1 VTLDPTAKRG
11 RRLVELRIDGEPVD
25 PEETYSVATFRRPGD
40 PERDLETAGSR
51 FRDVEVD
58 DDTIPVDVIVEYLEE
73 HSPVDYEVMGLVETA
88 EDGGR
93 VQNTPADGPYP
104 FIQPGVDYAA
114 GEAYCET
121 SMIPRRNT
129 FPDDGRVIERARRR
143 RERDRSDERHTRYG
157 QVRYDG
163 QQHHCGTTSGEDRRR
178 RTVHA
183 HRRASRRQLRGLARA
198 RRGERV
204 V

>member
-40 PERDLETAGSR
+40 PERDLGNCGFP
-51 FRDVEVD
+51 FRDVEDD

-93 VQNTPADGPYP
+93 VQNTRRRAVSVYP
-104 FIQPGVDYAA
+104 
-114 GEAYCET
+114 
-121 SMIPRRNT
+121 
-129 FPDDGRVIERARRR
+129 ARRR
-143 RERDRSDERHTRYG
+143 
-157 QVRYDG
+157 
-163 QQHHCGTTSGEDRRR
+163 
-178 RTVHA
+178 
-183 HRRASRRQLRGLARA
+183 LRG
-198 RRGERV
+198 RRGVLRDVHDTAQEHVSRCRA
-204 V
+204 